1 MPSVEQVAK
10 ANFARVFVHKDWRLF
25 KTIAEFHLEN
35 AARLRKSDMK
45 HVPIRH
51 RLLAR
56 NSQKRLSIGIG
67 TELLL
72 KALYL
77 KHGFVINKPETKGD
91 GLRFPFTVVQA
102 ANIALAPAS
111 TYMLNDLIQAL
122 SKVGAIGKLG
132 PLDRGLKIAK
142 VFRNKEGHVV
152 LNAHIFNPQ
161 DYREIE
167 QSLAQ
172 LYSRGFDETLR
183 VRFAV
188 AKKDRAIW
196 RVS

>member
-1 MPSVEQVAK
+1 MPSVEQLAK

-56 NSQKRLSIGIG
+56 NSQKRLSIGVG

-77 KHGFVINKPETKGD
+77 KHGFVINKPETKGG

-111 TYMLNDLIQAL
+111 TYMLNDLIQGL

-167 QSLAQ
+167 QSLVQ
-172 LYSRGFDETLR
+172 LYLRGFDETLR
-183 VRFAV
+183 VRFAF